1 MIFIKAFL
9 IFIFAF
15 NVAFSMNT
23 VGNVELNNE
32 YATEEKIDINE
43 IYEKVVSIKAFKS
56 KIFLNNNYDNKY
68 YKYEENDEIFSV
80 GSGFFITE
88 NGLILTNNHVI
99 ENADKI
105 VVSYKNKD
113 YLASIVG
120 YDSFSDVAIL
130 EIKMNANLKTKYF
143 ELHKNSAYELGDDIY
158 VIGNPYNLGI
168 SASKGIISARNRKID
183 GLDFQNLI
191 QTDAVMNEGNS
202 GGIMVNKQG
211 EALGVNSFVYMK
223 NGHNTGI
230 GFAIP
235 VADIADIVD
244 QIIRFGYTQ
253 HGWIGVRKCQN
264 LTTKD
269 LEIFNLK
276 NYKNACII
284 MEIDKDSSAEK
295 AGLRVS
301 DIIEHNDDKK
311 FKNFDEFIVDV
322 RKMSVGSKLTIN
334 ILRNELFLKYNVAI
348 EEYADGIKQNSIKQ
362 KIKNN
367 LVVFNGITFV
377 ELDKE
382 INDFL
387 GLDKNQEGLY
397 VMNVKDDGK
406 VKNVAVGDVLLTIN
420 QMQLKTKSAFMK
432 TINFLQNNNIK
443 KYFMLFEQKN
453 GNNLILFDN

>member
-9 IFIFAF
+9 IFIFTF
-15 NVAFSMNT
+15 NIAFSMNT
-23 VGNVELNNE
+23 AENVELSSE
-32 YATEEKIDINE
+32 DAIKEKIDINE

-120 YDSFSDVAIL
+120 YDSFSDIAIL
-130 EIKMNANLKTKYF
+130 EIKMNTNLKTKYF
-143 ELHKNSAYELGDDIY
+143 ELHKNSLYELGDDIY

-168 SASKGIISARNRKID
+168 SVSKGIISAKNRKVD

-202 GGIMVNKQG
+202 GGIMINKHG
-211 EALGVNSFVYMK
+211 EAIGLNSFVYAK

-244 QIIRFGYTQ
+244 QIIRFGYIQ
-253 HGWIGVRKCQN
+253 RGWIGVRKCQN
-264 LTTKD
+264 LTAKD
-269 LEIFNLK
+269 FEIFNLK

-301 DIIEHNDDKK
+301 DIIVEYDDKK
-311 FKNFDEFIVDV
+311 FKNFDEFVVNI

-334 ILRNELFLKYNVAI
+334 ILRNDLFLKYNVTI
-348 EEYADGIKQNSIKQ
+348 EEYMDGIKQNSVKQ

-387 GLDKNQEGLY
+387 DLDRNREGLY
-397 VMNVKDDGK
+397 VLDVKDDGK
-406 VKNVAVGDVLLTIN
+406 AKNVAVGDVLLTIN
-420 QMQLKTKSAFMK
+420 QVQLKTKSAFMK

>member
-15 NVAFSMNT
+15 NVAFSMDT
-23 VGNVELNNE
+23 AENVELNKVD
-32 YATEEKIDINE
+32 TIEEKIDINE

-105 VVSYKNKD
+105 VVSYKNRD
-113 YLASIVG
+113 YVASIVG
-120 YDSFSDVAIL
+120 YDSFSDIAIL
-130 EIKMNANLKTKYF
+130 EIKMNTNLKTKYF
-143 ELHKNSAYELGDDIY
+143 ELHKNLLYELGDDIY

-168 SASKGIISARNRKID
+168 SVSKGIISAKNRKVD

-211 EALGVNSFVYMK
+211 EAIGLNSFVYAK
-223 NGHNTGI
+223 NGYNTGI

-235 VADIADIVD
+235 VTDIADIVD
-244 QIIRFGYTQ
+244 QIIRFGYIQ

-264 LTTKD
+264 LMAKD
-269 LEIFNLK
+269 FEIFNLK
-276 NYKNACII
+276 NHKNACII

-301 DIIEHNDDKK
+301 DIIVEYDDKK
-311 FKNFDEFIVDV
+311 FKNFDEFVVNI

-334 ILRNELFLKYNVAI
+334 ILRNDLLLKYNVTV
-348 EEYADGIKQNSIKQ
+348 EEYVDGIKQNSVKQ

-387 GLDKNQEGLY
+387 GLDKNREGLY
-397 VMNVKDDGK
+397 VLDVKDDGK
-406 VKNVAVGDVLLTIN
+406 AKNVAVGDVLLTIN
-420 QMQLKTKSAFMK
+420 QVQLKTKSAFMK
-432 TINFLQNNNIK
+432 TINFLQNNKIK